1 LEGAFS
7 AIHLCQNLEKKGMK
21 SSETTPLSVVLIV
34 ACKKKIHVLFLNS
47 IHPTPFR
54 TLAGYLCDDLLRKPM
69 PAVKQSLNIT
79 AALLRRRAKMNGS
92 TTAFFLTKSPY
103 QL

>member
-1 LEGAFS
+1 MKQRQRHTGNPLTLSEFLNLAQVHCALEGAFS

-47 IHPTPFR
+47 IHPT
-54 TLAGYLCDDLLRKPM
+54 
-69 PAVKQSLNIT
+69 SLSDT
-79 AALLRRRAKMNGS
+79 CWLSM
-92 TTAFFLTKSPY
+92 
-103 QL
+103 